1 MRVLITGANGLIG
14 RRLLTKLGAGY
25 ERHAVVR
32 KMPDIPVEGVIYHQI
47 DFGGA
52 WAVSSLPETVDVI
65 YHMAQSENFR
75 NFPDGAMDVF
85 KVNVD
90 STARLLDY
98 AQKCGAARFVYASSG
113 GVYGAGAHAFHE
125 NSPISEPGKL
135 GYYLGSKLCSEILVE
150 SYVSCMQVNIAR
162 FFFVYGPEQKRSMLI
177 PRLVDSVREGRALQ
191 LQGENGI
198 SINPIHVSD
207 AAAALEKMMTV
218 RESAT
223 FNIAG
228 ADVFSL
234 REICEIAGQY
244 LNKAP
249 VFERNGT
256 EGSNLVANI
265 DAMKNILSVPQV
277 SLVDGIKELV

>member
-1 MRVLITGANGLIG
+1 MRILVTGANGLIG

-32 KMPDIPVEGVIYHQI
+32 KMPDVPVEGVIYHQI

-90 STARLLDY
+90 STASLLDY

-177 PRLVDSVREGRALQ
+177 PRLVDSVREGRAVQ

-207 AAAALEKMMTV
+207 AVCALQKMLDVGQST
-218 RESAT
+218 T

-228 ADVFSL
+228 RGIYSIKDIAEIIGSL
-234 REICEIAGQY
+234 IGRSPVYQYSPGSAGDI
-244 LNKAP
+244 
-249 VFERNGT
+249 
-256 EGSNLVANI
+256 VANI
-265 DAMKNILSVPQV
+265 GMMEKELFSPKVC
-277 SLVDGIKELV
+277 LEDGIKEFL